1 MRRGTVWLFAVVTA
15 VSLCLAPAAGAT
27 GARGW
32 HGRVLVVD
40 EDAHHRSCY
49 GTRRPFPTIKAA
61 LDRARAGDTIKVCPG
76 LYEETVVVA
85 TPRLTIEGAN
95 AGRDATRPAGRG
107 DESIV
112 TSDDP
117 VGAVQLRADGITW
130 DGFTIRG
137 VSGKENG
144 PGMYTGRGHSGHLI
158 RDTIFE
164 DNGVGLHLGASGE
177 HPTVVCRNR
186 FVANNEFAVG
196 GGYGVFS
203 DEGAQRVLITE
214 NRFERHNGA
223 GILFADTFRTDP
235 PRIQRDLLIEHNT
248 SVGDLSFAT
257 IYGSSKVRLTANKV
271 RALVGEGVG
280 PASAIFIGARNDDVV
295 VHRNKVT
302 SASGNG
308 IDVTNSGEPG
318 TDPKAPTNVVVR
330 KNKVSHAE
338 DFGIHL
344 GPGTA
349 GTLVEGNQALDND
362 VDCKDVSTLGGP
374 RGAGTAGTNN
384 TWRENTGATD
394 QPDGLCGPP
403 VGHPDDHGKG
413 HEKGHGKKHHKK
425 HKQQHKRHRPDPC
438 GCVLPWRF

>member
-1 MRRGTVWLFAVVTA
+1 MRRGTVWLFAVVAA

-61 LDRARAGDTIKVCPG
+61 LVRARAGDTIRVCPG

-85 TPRLTIEGAN
+85 IPRLTIEGAN
-95 AGRDATRPAGRG
+95 AGRDATGPGRG

-137 VSGKENG
+137 VTGEENG
-144 PGMYTGRGHSGHLI
+144 PGMYTSPGHSGHLI

-164 DNGVGLHLGASGE
+164 DNGVGLHLGADGE

-186 FVANNEFAVG
+186 FVANNEFTTG

-223 GILFADTFRTDP
+223 GIFFADPFPIDP
-235 PRIQRDLLIEHNT
+235 GPIQRDLSIDHNT
-248 SVGDLSFAT
+248 SIDDVSFAT
-257 IYGSSKVRLTANKV
+257 IFGSSRVRLTANKV
-271 RALVGEGVG
+271 KARVPAFLE

-295 VHRNKVT
+295 VLKNKVT

-308 IDVTNSGEPG
+308 IDVTNSGEPK
-318 TDPKAPTNVVVR
+318 TDAKAPTNVVVR
-330 KNKVSHAE
+330 KNKVAHAQMA
-338 DFGIHL
+338 GIHL
-344 GPGTA
+344 GPETA
-349 GTLVEGNQALDND
+349 GTLVERNQARDNHP
-362 VDCKDVSTLGGP
+362 DCKDVSTLGGP
-374 RGAGTAGTNN
+374 PGAGTAGTAN
-384 TWRENTGATD
+384 TWRENVGAT
-394 QPDGLCGPP
+394 PDPPGICGPP
-403 VGHPDDHGKG
+403 VGHPDDHGT
-413 HEKGHGKKHHKK
+413 GHGRKHKQHHKK
-425 HKQQHKRHRPDPC
+425 HKKHRPDPC
-438 GCVLPWRF
+438 ACREHPTAF

>member
-1 MRRGTVWLFAVVTA
+1 MRRGTVWLFAVVATA
-15 VSLCLAPAAGAT
+15 SLCLAPAAGAT

-61 LDRARAGDTIKVCPG
+61 LARARAGDTIRVCPG

-95 AGRDATRPAGRG
+95 AGRDATRPGRG

-112 TSDDP
+112 TSNHP

-137 VSGKENG
+137 VTGKENG
-144 PGMYTGRGHSGHLI
+144 PGMYTSPGHSGHLI

-164 DNGVGLHLGASGE
+164 DNGVGLHLGANGK

-186 FVANNEFAVG
+186 FIANNEFATG

-203 DEGAQRVLITE
+203 DQGAEQVLITE

-223 GILFADTFRTDP
+223 GIFFADTFRTNP
-235 PRIQRDLLIEHNT
+235 PRIQRDLLIDHNR
-248 SVGDLSFAT
+248 SIDDVSFAT
-257 IYGSSKVRLTANKV
+257 IFGSSRVRLTANKV
-271 RALVGEGVG
+271 KARVPAVRA

-295 VHRNKVT
+295 VLKNKVT

-318 TDPKAPTNVVVR
+318 THTKAPTNVVVR
-330 KNKVSHAE
+330 KNRVSHAE
-338 DFGIHL
+338 EFGIHL

-349 GTLVEGNQALDND
+349 GTLVERNRALDND

-374 RGAGTAGTNN
+374 PGSGTAGTAN
-384 TWRENTGATD
+384 TWRENLGATAD
-394 QPDGLCGPP
+394 PLGICGPP

-413 HEKGHGKKHHKK
+413 HGGKHKKHHKK
-425 HKQQHKRHRPDPC
+425 HKKHRPDPC
-438 GCVLPWRF
+438 RCTLPWRS